1 MTVARKPVTRRRSS
15 AGAGQPRHPPVDWEG
30 QEQMVLIRWL
40 YGEKMRGT
48 PVGELYDAIYHVPN
62 GGARHKKTAADLKRQ
77 GVKAG
82 VSDLPVR
89 QARGGWHGLF
99 LEFKATPPRHA
110 ALAGSQREWLEG
122 SEYEGYC
129 AALARGLEEAKA
141 VLQEYASWPRTQV
154 VGTRQELIRGTEWR
168 S

>member
-15 AGAGQPRHPPVDWEG
+15 AGAGKPRRPPVDWEG

-40 YGEKMRGT
+40 HGEKLRGT
-48 PVGELYDAIYHVPN
+48 QVGELYDAIYHVPN

-82 VSDLPVR
+82 VSDLAVR
-89 QARGGWHGLF
+89 QARGGWHGLY
-99 LEFKATPPRHA
+99 LEFKATPPRDA
-110 ALAGSQREWLEG
+110 NLTASQRGWLED

-129 AALARGLEEAKA
+129 AVLARGIEEAKA
-141 VLQEYASWPRTQV
+141 VLFEYAMWPRTQV
-154 VGTRQELIRGTEWR
+154 IGPQQKLINGIYRR
-168 S
+168 C